1 MRTHQMKATG
11 NADHSTTAPTIDQ
24 DKSSLAS
31 CVSVLRMFWIMVGSI
46 ITA

>member
-1 MRTHQMKATG
+1 MRTHQMNATG
-11 NADHSTTAPTIDQ
+11 NADHSNTEPTIDQ
-24 DKSSLAS
+24 DMSSFAS